1 MDRLPSPDI
10 SIAVRVVGGQPC
22 NPNGSEKW
30 WRSGIGITRKGGG
43 VPTQPQLC
51 LEEERG

>member
-10 SIAVRVVGGQPC
+10 SIGDRVVGGQPC
-22 NPNGSEKW
+22 DPNSNEK
-30 WRSGIGITRKGGG
+30 WRSGIGITRKGGV

-51 LEEERG
+51 PEEEWG